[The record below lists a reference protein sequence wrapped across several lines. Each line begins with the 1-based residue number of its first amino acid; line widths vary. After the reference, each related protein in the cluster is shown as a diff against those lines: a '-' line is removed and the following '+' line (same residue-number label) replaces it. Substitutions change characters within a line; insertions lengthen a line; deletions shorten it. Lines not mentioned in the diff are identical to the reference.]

1 VRLVLSAD
9 EAGYQRFARGRV
21 TSVVTGGAGA
31 VPSRSR
37 CSAGS
42 RRRASRAER
51 VFLYLVAEPG
61 VITVRAVSLAGR
73 TVDTFRVR
81 F

>member
-1 VRLVLSAD
+1 
-9 EAGYQRFARGRV
+9 
-21 TSVVTGGAGA
+21 
-31 VPSRSR
+31 
-37 CSAGS
+37 
-42 RRRASRAER
+42 